1 MDLPKSLFK
10 EVTLADQEILLPFY
24 RRLNSRSCDDCFSN
38 LYLWKHLEPME
49 YQISDGVL
57 ILKSKT
63 PKPFSGSRW
72 ESWKNFPRRWRQ

>member
-63 PKPFSGSRW
+63 PKPFFR
-72 ESWKNFPRRWRQ
+72 FPMGETVRSD